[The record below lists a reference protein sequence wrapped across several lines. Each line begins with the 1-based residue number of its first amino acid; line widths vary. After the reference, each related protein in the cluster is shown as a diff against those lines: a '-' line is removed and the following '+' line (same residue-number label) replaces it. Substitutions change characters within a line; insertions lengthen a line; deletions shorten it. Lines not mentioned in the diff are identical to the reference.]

1 MITSFQ
7 NPLVKRI
14 RKLRQKK
21 WRVREQ
27 ACFVEGVRPVG
38 AAIEAGWDVE
48 ALIWCELLTS
58 EYGLRLVQGHGNAVK
73 VSVEVFRGIAEREN
87 PVGLGGIVR
96 TEIGRLDRPKARS
109 LKNTEGLTTEAQRE
123 QRKIFVGLVGVG
135 DAGNLGTIVRT
146 VDAAVG
152 SDGVVILIGD
162 TVDPFHPAV
171 IKASM
176 GAVFCVDM
184 VRGESDEVIAWARD
198 NKVRIVATSARG
210 AADFRDAVYGEH
222 VLLLMGSEREGLSA
236 GMLEAADERVFVPMA
251 GVSSSL
257 NLAVATGILLYE
269 IASHGK
275 V

>member
-7 NPLVKRI
+7 NPVVKRI

-21 WRVREQ
+21 WRVKEE

-38 AAIEAGWDVE
+38 TAIEAGWDVE
-48 ALIWCELLTS
+48 AIIWCELLTS
-58 EYGLRLVQGHGNAVK
+58 EYGRQLVEQHDNAIQ
-73 VSVEVFRGIAEREN
+73 VSNEVFGAIAEREN
-87 PVGLGGIVR
+87 PVGLGAIVR
-96 TEIGRLDRPKARS
+96 THVGELERTKAQSHEEIQKV
-109 LKNTEGLTTEAQRE
+109 
-123 QRKIFVGLVGVG
+123 FVGLVGVS
-135 DAGNLGTIVRT
+135 DPGNLGTILRT

-176 GAVFCVDM
+176 GAVFCVDV
-184 VRGESDEVIAWARD
+184 VRSTAEDVVAWARE
-198 NKVRIVATSARG
+198 NEIRIVATSARG
-210 AADFRDAVYGEH
+210 AADFREAVYGER

-236 GMLEAADERVFVPMA
+236 GMLDAADERVFVPMA

-257 NLAVATGILLYE
+257 NLAVATGVLLYE
-269 IASHGK
+269 IESHMK
-275 V
+275 M